1 MTMLETG
8 RRVGVSSAV
17 LGALALSFA
26 AQAAPVDC
34 AGGGQCVV
42 SDVDGSIN
50 VVANSPAITTDG
62 FGFNVKNAGGL
73 SWNVNG
79 TNILF
84 SQSSFYRVNGAGQ
97 ESPVGGLLWSTAT
110 EDSTEKQIRIRTED
124 GGQGI
129 VVDTLYTLQPAS
141 PGRTSQVLKDV
152 QITNTSGSAMSLNW
166 IEFFDF
172 DLSGVA
178 VEDDDSL
185 TSVLHAG
192 TRVITQGNSRIG
204 RSVTSQWTMV
214 TADGT
219 FVFDQPVG
227 YQLSAWRS
235 NPNSGTP
242 SLLESLFDGGV
253 TNLGS
258 TPDSLSGRNDYQY
271 GVQFAFNDL
280 AAGASVSF
288 RNTMT
293 AVPEPS
299 SIALAVL
306 ALGLMRRRSRK
317 A

>member
-129 VVDTLYTLQPAS
+129 VVGILDE
-141 PGRTSQVLKDV
+141 GV
-152 QITNTSGSAMSLNW
+152 SGEHYPV
-166 IEFFDF
+166 IGGFVREG
-172 DLSGVA
+172 SGV
-178 VEDDDSL
+178 
-185 TSVLHAG
+185 
-192 TRVITQGNSRIG
+192 
-204 RSVTSQWTMV
+204 
-214 TADGT
+214 
-219 FVFDQPVG
+219 
-227 YQLSAWRS
+227 
-235 NPNSGTP
+235 TP
-242 SLLESLFDGGV
+242 
-253 TNLGS
+253 
-258 TPDSLSGRNDYQY
+258 
-271 GVQFAFNDL
+271 
-280 AAGASVSF
+280 GA
-288 RNTMT
+288 
-293 AVPEPS
+293 AVPPS
-299 SIALAVL
+299 CTPTAPAAEARMIPSF
-306 ALGLMRRRSRK
+306 G
-317 A
+317 